1 MRDAASVHTDAR
13 AIFSSQPSPRG
24 VYGTDPDRVIDAIRH
39 RALRQLTCRNAA
51 DSRRLGLVIE
61 GGGMRGSTSAGGAL
75 ALAHLGL
82 SGLFDDVYA
91 TSAGVMNA
99 AYYLSRQEDIGI
111 SIYFDDL
118 ATRAFY
124 NPWRCWKVLDVDYVM
139 EDVVK
144 GRKRLDLDRL
154 RQSPSRFH
162 VAMLD
167 RSTGEGVVVDTGLAK
182 ESTYTVLHA
191 ALSVP
196 VLYNRP
202 VMVAGRPCMDGGLAI
217 PFPLR
222 HAIADG
228 CTDILV
234 LLSHPVAYVQ
244 PEYALWQD
252 VLFRTMC
259 ARASAGTWRTYQDY
273 VKVSVQYRDLATG
286 RIPPPAGVNI
296 ATVCSEPPYVA
307 SLTMDRA
314 ALMNASADFGR
325 RTLAALGAT
334 WADWNLGP
342 ASAVRLVT

>member
-1 MRDAASVHTDAR
+1 MSGAASVPTGTR
-13 AIFSSQPSPRG
+13 AIFSSRPSPRG

-39 RALRQLTCRNAA
+39 RALRQVTCRNAA
-51 DSRRLGLVIE
+51 EGRRLGLVIE
-61 GGGMRGSTSAGGAL
+61 GGGMRGSASAGGAL

-144 GRKRLDLDRL
+144 RRKRLDLDRL
-154 RQSPSRFH
+154 RLSPSRFH
-162 VAMLD
+162 VSMLD
-167 RSTGEGVVVDTGLAK
+167 RSTGEGIVVDTGLAK

-196 VLYNRP
+196 VLYNRA

-234 LLSHPVAYVQ
+234 LLSHPVAYVE

-252 VLFRTMC
+252 ILFRTMC
-259 ARASAGTWRTYQDY
+259 ARGSAGTWRTYRDH
-273 VKVSVQYRDLATG
+273 VKVSAQYRDLAIG
-286 RIPPPAGVNI
+286 RTPPPAGVSI
-296 ATVCSEPPYVA
+296 ATVCTEPPYVA

-314 ALMNASADFGR
+314 ALMKASAAFGR

-342 ASAVRLVT
+342 ASAARLLT

>member
-1 MRDAASVHTDAR
+1 MSNASSVHTAPR
-13 AIFSSQPSPRG
+13 AVFSSEPSPRG

-39 RALRQLTCRNAA
+39 RALRNLTCRTA
-51 DSRRLGLVIE
+51 DDGRRLGLVIE
-61 GGGMRGSTSAGGAL
+61 GGGMRGASSAGGAL

-99 AYYLSRQEDIGI
+99 AYFLSRQEDIGI

-118 ATRAFY
+118 TKRAFY

-154 RQSPSRFH
+154 RLSPSRFH
-162 VAMLD
+162 VSMLD
-167 RSTGEGVVVDTGLAK
+167 RSTGEAFVVDTGVAK
-182 ESTYTVLHA
+182 ESIYTVLHA
-191 ALSVP
+191 ALSLP

-234 LLSHPVAYVQ
+234 LLSHPAAYVQ
-244 PEYALWQD
+244 AEFALWQD
-252 VLFRTMC
+252 ALFRTMC
-259 ARASAGTWRTYQDY
+259 ARGSEGTWRTYRDR

-286 RIPPPAGVNI
+286 RVPPPAGVNI
-296 ATVCSEPPYVA
+296 AAVCTEPPYIS

-314 ALMNASADFGR
+314 ALMNASAAFGR

-342 ASAVRLVT
+342 ASAARLVP

>member
-1 MRDAASVHTDAR
+1 MSDAASVHDGAR
-13 AIFSSQPSPRG
+13 AVFSSKPNSRG
-24 VYGTDPDRVIDAIRH
+24 VYGTDPDQVIDAIRR
-39 RALRQLTCRNAA
+39 RALGQLTCRTAN
-51 DSRRLGLVIE
+51 DGRRLGLVIE
-61 GGGMRGSTSAGGAL
+61 GGGMRGSTTAGGAL

-124 NPWRCWKVLDVDYVM
+124 NPLRVWKVLDVDYVM

-162 VAMLD
+162 VALLD
-167 RSTGEGVVVDTGLAK
+167 RATGESVVVNTGLAK
-182 ESTYTVLHA
+182 ECTYSVLHA

-202 VMVAGRPCMDGGLAI
+202 VMVAGRPCMDGGLGI
-217 PFPLR
+217 PFPLT

-234 LLSHPVAYVQ
+234 LLSHPVGYV
-244 PEYALWQD
+244 PAAYALWQD

-259 ARASAGTWRTYQDY
+259 ARGVAGTWKTYKDY
-273 VKVSVQYRDLATG
+273 VHVSVKYRNLATG
-286 RIPPPAGVNI
+286 QTPPPANVNI
-296 ATVCSEPPYVA
+296 ATICTEPPYVG

-314 ALMNASADFGR
+314 ALMKASADFGR

-334 WADWNLGP
+334 WTDWNLGP
-342 ASAVRLVT
+342 ASAARLAS